1 LKQAIEING
10 DAIALRR
17 ELGEDTSS
25 PIDIFALIGSI
36 SDLSVV
42 YLPMSDNISGMSV
55 KDEDIKLI
63 AINSNMSIGRQ
74 RFTVAHE
81 LCHLYYHDNFKTII
95 CSKNLVGKRNSL
107 EKEADQFASYFL
119 APYEALTGFIRR
131 DLKKS
136 DNKLTLE
143 DIVCIEQYFGMSHQA
158 TLVRL
163 QLEKMIT
170 NAEAE
175 SFKKGVMSIA
185 RRLGYSSELYASTNP
200 DNQYRT
206 MGNYIRLADELNE
219 KRLISSG
226 KYEEF
231 LLDAFRA
238 DIVYGD
244 NITEEH
250 YD

>member
-1 LKQAIEING
+1 MKQAIEING
-10 DAIALRR
+10 DAITLRR

-55 KDEDIKLI
+55 KDSDYKLI
-63 AINSNMSIGRQ
+63 AINSNMSMGRQ

-95 CSKNLVGKRNSL
+95 CSKDLVGKRNSL
-107 EKEADQFASYFL
+107 EMEADQFASYFL
-119 APYEALTGFIRR
+119 APYEALIGFIKRN
-131 DLKKS
+131 LNKS
-136 DNKLTLE
+136 DSKLTIE
-143 DIVCIEQYFGMSHQA
+143 DIVRIEQYFGMSHQA
-158 TLVRL
+158 ALVRL
-163 QLEKMIT
+163 QLEKLIT
-170 NAEAE
+170 PAKAET
-175 SFKKGVMSIA
+175 FKNGVMNIA
-185 RRLGYSSELYASTNP
+185 RRLGYSSDLYTKTNP

-206 MGNYIRLADELNE
+206 MGDYIRLANELNE

-244 NITEEH
+244 TITEEY